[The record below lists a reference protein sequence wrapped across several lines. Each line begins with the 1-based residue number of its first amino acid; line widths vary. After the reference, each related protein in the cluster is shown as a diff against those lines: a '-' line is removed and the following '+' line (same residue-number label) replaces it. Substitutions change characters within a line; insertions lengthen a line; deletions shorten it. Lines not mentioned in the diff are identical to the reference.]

1 MSSPVAAL
9 WQRST
14 VIGLPKPESGIT
26 PITPQESCTKLVEA
40 DLCQHRDKAI
50 RRALGPHKMGAGT
63 AADAQLALDCL
74 RAVARHEDT
83 AEMCSADTANA
94 FGTLHRKRVLG
105 PLSCCLIFAS
115 ARHETGSVLWTREP
129 SGWHQHVTRRGVPE
143 ESPLSAILFAL
154 AFGIVREGLREHQTP
169 NLACADDLTVWEGKP
184 CELSKMLKKLDNG
197 SERSWTRDEAKQMR
211 SL

>member
-14 VIGLPKPESGIT
+14 VIGLLKPESGIT

-74 RAVARHEDT
+74 RAAARHEDT
-83 AEMCSADTANA
+83 AEMCSADIANA

-105 PLSCCLIFAS
+105 PLETDAPFLLPYFCICM
-115 ARHETGSVLWTREP
+115 ARNGIRSVDEGAQWLAPARDTQRSP
-129 SGWHQHVTRRGVPE
+129 RR
-143 ESPLSAILFAL
+143 I
-154 AFGIVREGLREHQTP
+154 T
-169 NLACADDLTVWEGKP
+169 TVSDSVCPYVWNRP
-184 CELSKMLKKLDNG
+184 
-197 SERSWTRDEAKQMR
+197 RRTA
-211 SL
+211 